1 MAETQVGDVRTG
13 DGGRVVVGVDGSD
26 AAQAA
31 LAWGLE
37 EARLRHATLEVVS
50 AWQYPF
56 EMASASFAVPTPAG
70 EMRLWAEDLIEQALV
85 AVEADGA
92 VPVVRRAE
100 YGPAVTVLMAAAH
113 GAELLV
119 VGTRGHSRV
128 TGLFLGSVSQYLAVH
143 APCPVLVV
151 HGFPHA
157 SAPGSEVSRGVVHAA
172 RRADAPVPGGASGA
186 GADGERG
193 HGDGASPAAS
203 APLWVGSLEEIPE
216 AECLALLAG
225 KSVGRLIVV
234 EEESPIA
241 FPVNYVVDGRTV
253 AVRTDPGTKL
263 DWGALGRVA
272 FEVDEID
279 EARRLGWSVVVQ
291 GVGRDI
297 TEGIDTW
304 SERLRSRELVPWV
317 GGERQHWIAIAS
329 PRVTGR
335 RILAPDVAEALS
347 SS

>member
-1 MAETQVGDVRTG
+1 MTEGQAHNGRTG

-26 AAQAA
+26 AARAA
-31 LAWGLE
+31 LAWALE
-37 EARLRHATLEVVS
+37 EARLRRATVEVVS

-56 EMASASFAVPTPAG
+56 EMAAGSFAVPAPAG
-70 EMRLWAEDLIEQALV
+70 EMRLWAEDVIEQALV
-85 AVEADGA
+85 ALEADTE

-100 YGPAVTVLMAAAH
+100 YGPAVSVLMTAAR
-113 GAELLV
+113 GADLLV

-151 HGFPHA
+151 HGAAQAPAPRSAAGESGGEHVEQVAGA
-157 SAPGSEVSRGVVHAA
+157 SA
-172 RRADAPVPGGASGA
+172 
-186 GADGERG
+186 
-193 HGDGASPAAS
+193 

-216 AECLALLAG
+216 EECLALLAG

-234 EEESPIA
+234 HEDSPIA
-241 FPVNYVVDGRTV
+241 FPVNYVLDGRTI
-253 AVRTDPGTKL
+253 AIRTDPGTKL
-263 DWGALGRVA
+263 DWGALGHVA

-279 EARRLGWSVVVQ
+279 EARRQGWSVIVQ

-304 SERLRSRELVPWV
+304 SERLRSRELRPWV

-329 PRVTGR
+329 PRISGR
-335 RILAPDVAEALS
+335 RILTPDEAEALAPS
-347 SS
+347 

>member
-1 MAETQVGDVRTG
+1 MADTEGG
-13 DGGRVVVGVDGSD
+13 SAHAGNGGRVVVGVDGSD
-26 AAQAA
+26 ASQAA
-31 LAWGLE
+31 LAWALE

-50 AWQYPF
+50 SWQYPF
-56 EMASASFAVPTPAG
+56 EMAAGSFAVPAPAG
-70 EMRLWAEDLIEQALV
+70 EMRLWAEDVIEQALA
-85 AVEADGA
+85 AVEADGD

-100 YGPAVTVLMAAAH
+100 YGPAVTVLMAAAR

-151 HGFPHA
+151 HGA
-157 SAPGSEVSRGVVHAA
+157 REAPAPE
-172 RRADAPVPGGASGA
+172 ADARSGSARVA
-186 GADGERG
+186 GIAAAD
-193 HGDGASPAAS
+193 DSAAAGVDEGTAAATA
-203 APLWVGSLEEIPE
+203 APRPPWVGSLAEIPE
-216 AECLALLAG
+216 EECLALLAG

-234 EEESPIA
+234 YEDNPIA
-241 FPVNYVVDGRTV
+241 FPVNYVLDGRTV
-253 AVRTDPGTKL
+253 AIRTDQGTKL

-279 EARRLGWSVVVQ
+279 EARHQGWSVIVQ

-304 SERLRSRELVPWV
+304 SERLRSKELVPWV
-317 GGERQHWIAIAS
+317 GGDRQHWIAIAS
-329 PRVTGR
+329 PRITGR
-335 RILAPDVAEALS
+335 RILTPDDAEALS
-347 SS
+347 PH

>member
-1 MAETQVGDVRTG
+1 MADTQGG
-13 DGGRVVVGVDGSD
+13 HPQAGNGGRVVVGVDGSD

-31 LAWGLE
+31 LAWALE

-56 EMASASFAVPTPAG
+56 EMAAGSFAVPAPAG
-70 EMRLWAEDLIEQALV
+70 EMRLWAEDVIEQALS

-100 YGPAVTVLMAAAH
+100 YGPAVNVLMAAAS

-128 TGLFLGSVSQYLAVH
+128 TGLFLGSASQYLAVH

-151 HGFPHA
+151 HGPRREPA
-157 SAPGSEVSRGVVHAA
+157 SEGGLRSGEAGIGQAEVAAPE
-172 RRADAPVPGGASGA
+172 GGAAGEEGGVGA
-186 GADGERG
+186 GA
-193 HGDGASPAAS
+193 ATS
-203 APLWVGSLEEIPE
+203 APLWVSSLEEIPE
-216 AECLALLAG
+216 EECLALLAG
-225 KSVGRLIVV
+225 KCVGRLVV
-234 EEESPIA
+234 VQEESPIA
-241 FPVNYVVDGRTV
+241 FPVNYVLDGRTV

-272 FEVDEID
+272 FEVDHID
-279 EARRLGWSVVVQ
+279 EIERQGWSVIVQ

-317 GGERQHWIAIAS
+317 GSGREHWIAIAS
-329 PRVTGR
+329 PRITGR
-335 RILAPDVAEALS
+335 RIVTSEQAEALAQG
-347 SS
+347 

>member
-1 MAETQVGDVRTG
+1 MADTQGG
-13 DGGRVVVGVDGSD
+13 HPHAGNGGRVVVGVDGSD

-31 LAWGLE
+31 MAWALE

-56 EMASASFAVPTPAG
+56 EMAAGSFAVPAPAG
-70 EMRLWAEDLIEQALV
+70 EMRLWAEDVIEQALL

-100 YGPAVTVLMAAAH
+100 YGPAVNVLMAAAS

-128 TGLFLGSVSQYLAVH
+128 TGLFLGSASQYLAVH

-151 HGFPHA
+151 HGP
-157 SAPGSEVSRGVVHAA
+157 
-172 RRADAPVPGGASGA
+172 RRTPAPVGRLRSGEAGIGEADVAAPEAGAAGELRVGA
-186 GADGERG
+186 GTTT
-193 HGDGASPAAS
+193 S
-203 APLWVGSLEEIPE
+203 APLWVSSLEEIPE
-216 AECLALLAG
+216 EECLALLAG
-225 KSVGRLIVV
+225 KCVGRLVV
-234 EEESPIA
+234 VQEESPIA
-241 FPVNYVVDGRTV
+241 FPVNYVLDGHTV

-279 EARRLGWSVVVQ
+279 EIERQGWSVIVQ

-297 TEGIDTW
+297 TEGIDSW
-304 SERLRSRELVPWV
+304 SERLRSRELAPWV
-317 GGERQHWIAIAS
+317 GGGREHWIAIAS
-329 PRVTGR
+329 PRITGR
-335 RILAPDVAEALS
+335 RIVSEQAEALAQG
-347 SS
+347 